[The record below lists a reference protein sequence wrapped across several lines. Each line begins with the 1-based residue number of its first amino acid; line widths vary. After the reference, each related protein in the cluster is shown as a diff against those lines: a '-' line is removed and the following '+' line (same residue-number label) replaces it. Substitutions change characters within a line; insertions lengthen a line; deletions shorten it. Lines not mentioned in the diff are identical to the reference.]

1 MYALVHVCTILTIGR
16 SIHLFMQGFP
26 RSKHMNICMEIF
38 PYMNIQDLAKSVL
51 ISILQS
57 IPVVANPFPF
67 AICILMVMEYGVL
80 QHVRQSRIG
89 SEGMLEDYAVSVL
102 LQRG

>member
-1 MYALVHVCTILTIGR
+1 MA
-16 SIHLFMQGFP
+16 
-26 RSKHMNICMEIF
+26 IF
-38 PYMNIQDLAKSVL
+38 PYMNIQDFSKRLLTSV
-51 ISILQS
+51 LQS
-57 IPVVANPFPF
+57 ILVVATRFLF

-80 QHVRQSRIG
+80 QHVRQSRFG